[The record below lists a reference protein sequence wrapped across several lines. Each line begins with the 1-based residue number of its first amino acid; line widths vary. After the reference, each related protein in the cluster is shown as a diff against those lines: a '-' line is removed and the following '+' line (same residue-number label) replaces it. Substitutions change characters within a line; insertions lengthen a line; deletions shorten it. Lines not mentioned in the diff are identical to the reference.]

1 MKHNQITLC
10 SLAVLKVD
18 LDEENQDYYGYFEK
32 FVISLLRRHNPDPV
46 TNEAVAEL
54 FESDYGL
61 KLPAKVVQ
69 LVLRRLARK
78 KLLVRDYGV
87 YKICGELPSNDI
99 DAKRVDVTRQ
109 IERVQEALRE
119 YARMKFD
126 LAWTQEEVD
135 SALFGFLYKFG
146 VDCLR
151 SYIFHSVLPNNHV
164 KDNRVY
170 VVSKFISDAHV
181 NNQQIFDSVIVLV
194 KGLMYANVLTCPDLE
209 GIQKDFKKVRFFFDA
224 PLIFDLLKVNR
235 EEYSAPTLELAGLIK
250 KLKGKIAVFE
260 HTIREVEGSLKYAES
275 NIQDPD
281 SGGKIIFRM
290 RENNWK
296 KSEITILIGELDERI
311 KDAGIEIVRT
321 PRFVEEHQVDENDLE
336 NQLCKFVRY
345 NSKEGLLYDVNSVR
359 SIFVIRKG
367 TTPKRI
373 EDAAAVLITNNQAFA
388 ETAFRC
394 GQNHNTSKEV
404 SSVVTDYSIANIA
417 FLKSPMDAPDLPRKE
432 TIAAC
437 YAAMEVPAGLL
448 VKYLDETDKM
458 VKNGAISPDQ
468 HVLLRS
474 SGEATKELMDLTLGD
489 EDAFNSGTVSSVLE
503 RVKREMKKETT
514 KKLDQER
521 ADNQKN
527 IAAERATVQEIRNEN
542 SGLRNT
548 IQTQDEL
555 LEKHAERLASVVS
568 NFVYWALVGLVII
581 AGLVA
586 LSEIPV
592 IGQWLNTVSPKIWIV
607 LNSDG
612 VILTTISGIIIIG
625 SVILGVYFAYA
636 GQSIKSIVEKVKN
649 ILKEF
654 FHKNLKKM
662 VGRN

>member
-1 MKHNQITLC
+1 MEHNQITLC
-10 SLAVLKVD
+10 SLAVLKVG
-18 LDEENQDYYGYFEK
+18 LDEVNQDYYGYFEK
-32 FVISLLRRHNPDPV
+32 FVISLLRRHNPNPV

-54 FESDYGL
+54 FGSDYGL
-61 KLPAKVVQ
+61 KLPTQVVQ
-69 LVLRRLARK
+69 LILRRITK
-78 KLLVRDYGV
+78 KGLLVRTYGV
-87 YKICGELPSNDI
+87 YRIRGELPSNDI
-99 DAKRVDVTRQ
+99 YAKRVDVTRQ

-119 YARMKFD
+119 YAQMKFD

-151 SYIFHSVLPNNHV
+151 SYIFHSVLPNNHI

-170 VVSKFISDAHV
+170 VVSKFISDANV

-209 GIQKDFKKVRFFFDA
+209 GIQKDFKKVRFFFDT

-250 KLKGKIAVFE
+250 KLKGKLAVFE
-260 HTIREVEGSLKYAES
+260 HTIKEVEGALKYAES
-275 NIQDPD
+275 NIQNPD
-281 SGGKIIFRM
+281 FGGKIIYRM
-290 RENNWK
+290 RENNWR

-321 PRFVEEHQVDENDLE
+321 PKFVEKHQVDEGDLE
-336 NQLCKFVRY
+336 NQLREAVKY
-345 NSKEGLLYDVNSVR
+345 KSKEGSLYDVNSVR
-359 SIFVIRKG
+359 SIYVIRKG
-367 TTPKRI
+367 TTPRRI

-437 YAAMEVPAGLL
+437 YAAMEVPAGLFN
-448 VKYLDETDKM
+448 KYLDETDKM

-474 SGEATKELMDLTLGD
+474 SGAAKELMDLTLGD
-489 EDAFNSGTVSSVLE
+489 EDAFNSGTVSSVWE
-503 RVKREMKKETT
+503 RYERAIKKETT
-514 KKLDQER
+514 EKIEKER
-521 ADNQKN
+521 ASIHKI
-527 IAAERATVQEIRNEN
+527 IAAEKATTQEIKDEN
-542 SGLRNT
+542 TGLKNT

-555 LEKHAERLASVVS
+555 LGKHAERLASVVS
-568 NFVYWALVGLVII
+568 NFVFWALVGLVIL
-581 AGLVA
+581 AGLVT
-586 LSEIPV
+586 LSEVPV
-592 IGQWLNTVSPKIWIV
+592 IGLWLNTVSPKIWIV

-612 VILTTISGIIIIG
+612 VILTTISGIIFTG

-649 ILKEF
+649 ILKKF

>member
-1 MKHNQITLC
+1 MEHNQITLC

-18 LDEENQDYYGYFEK
+18 LDEANQDYYGYFEK

-54 FESDYGL
+54 FGSDFGL
-61 KLPAKVVQ
+61 KLPAQVVQ
-69 LVLRRLARK
+69 LVLRRITRK
-78 KLLVRDYGV
+78 GLLVRTHGV
-87 YKICGELPSNDI
+87 YKIRGELPSNDI

-119 YARMKFD
+119 YAQMKFD

-170 VVSKFISDAHV
+170 VVSKFISDANV

-209 GIQKDFKKVRFFFDA
+209 GIQKDFKKVRFFFDT

-260 HTIREVEGSLKYAES
+260 HTIKEVEGALKYAES
-275 NIQDPD
+275 NIQNPD
-281 SGGKIIFRM
+281 FGGKIIYRM
-290 RENNWK
+290 RENNWR

-311 KDAGIEIVRT
+311 IDAGIEIVRT
-321 PRFVEEHQVDENDLE
+321 PKFVEKHQVDEGDLE
-336 NQLCKFVRY
+336 NQLREAVRY
-345 NSKEGLLYDVNSVR
+345 KSKEGPLYDVNSVR
-359 SIFVIRKG
+359 SIYVIRKG
-367 TTPKRI
+367 TTPRRI

-404 SSVVTDYSIANIA
+404 STVVTDYSIANIA

-437 YAAMEVPAGLL
+437 YAAMEVPAGLFT
-448 VKYLDETDKM
+448 KYLDETDKM

-474 SGEATKELMDLTLGD
+474 SGAAKELMDLTLGD
-489 EDAFNSGTVSSVLE
+489 EDAFNSGTVSSILE

-514 KKLDQER
+514 KKLEQER

-527 IAAERATVQEIRNEN
+527 IAAEKATIQEIRDEN
-542 SGLRNT
+542 TGLKNT
-548 IQTQDEL
+548 IQTQNEL
-555 LEKHAERLASVVS
+555 LEKRAERFASVVS
-568 NFVYWALVGLVII
+568 NFVFWALVGLVIL
-581 AGLVA
+581 AGLVT
-586 LSEIPV
+586 LSEVPV
-592 IGQWLNTVSPKIWIV
+592 IGLWLNTVFPKTWIV

-612 VILTTISGIIIIG
+612 VILTTISGIIIMG

>member
-1 MKHNQITLC
+1 MEHNQITLC
-10 SLAVLKVD
+10 SLAVLKVG
-18 LDEENQDYYGYFEK
+18 LDEANQDYYGYFEK
-32 FVISLLRRHNPDPV
+32 FVISLLRRHNPNPV
-46 TNEAVAEL
+46 TDEAVAEL
-54 FESDYGL
+54 FGSDYGL
-61 KLPAKVVQ
+61 KLPTQVVQ
-69 LVLRRLARK
+69 LILRRIAK
-78 KLLVRDYGV
+78 KGLLVRTYKV
-87 YKICGELPSNDI
+87 YRIRGELPSNNI

-119 YARMKFD
+119 YAQMKFD

-151 SYIFHSVLPNNHV
+151 SYIFHSVLPNNHI

-209 GIQKDFKKVRFFFDA
+209 GIQKDFKKVRFFFDT

-235 EEYSAPTLELAGLIK
+235 EEYSAPTLELVGLIK

-260 HTIREVEGSLKYAES
+260 HTIKEVEGALKYAES
-275 NIQDPD
+275 NIQNLDF
-281 SGGKIIFRM
+281 GGKIIDRM
-290 RENNWK
+290 RENNWR

-321 PRFVEEHQVDENDLE
+321 PKFVEKHQVDEGDLG
-336 NQLCKFVRY
+336 NQLREAVKY
-345 NSKEGLLYDVNSVR
+345 KSTEGLLYDVNSVR
-359 SIFVIRKG
+359 SIYVIRKG
-367 TTPKRI
+367 TTPRRI

-394 GQNHNTSKEV
+394 GQNHNTSREV

-437 YAAMEVPAGLL
+437 YAAMEVPAGLFT
-448 VKYLDETDKM
+448 KYLDETDKM

-474 SGEATKELMDLTLGD
+474 SEAAKELMDLTLGD
-489 EDAFNSGTVSSVLE
+489 EDAFNSGTVSSVWE
-503 RVKREMKKETT
+503 RFERAIKKEATE
-514 KKLDQER
+514 KIEKES
-521 ADNQKN
+521 ASIHKI
-527 IAAERATVQEIRNEN
+527 IAAEKATTQEIKDEN
-542 SGLRNT
+542 TGLKNT

-555 LEKHAERLASVVS
+555 LGKHAERLASVVS
-568 NFVYWALVGLVII
+568 NFVFWALVGLVIL
-581 AGLVA
+581 AGLVT
-586 LSEIPV
+586 LSEVPV
-592 IGQWLNTVSPKIWIV
+592 IGLWLNTVSPKIWMV

-612 VILTTISGIIIIG
+612 VILTTISGIICTG

-649 ILKEF
+649 ILKKF